1 MGPGCPGCVCLHVY
15 CLFTQSARTATR
27 SYLHSGDSC
36 AAREAV
42 IDTRVPKEPVC
53 CHDASKTQVFDKL
66 VLRQG
71 VSQASA
77 ALPNR
82 PGQPSSRRHANPAKQ
97 GSVSENALSAA
108 PAGLERAEQNRS
120 MPESGGILSQRDEQ
134 TLLQHQCRLVG
145 TCYGGRSLV
154 PALLRWGQLALRIRA
169 PQTVLFQDEHGRSSS
184 KPALTRSS

>member
-42 IDTRVPKEPVC
+42 IDTRVPREPVC
-53 CHDASKTQVFDKL
+53 CHDASKTQVVDKL

-71 VSQASA
+71 VGQASA

-97 GSVSENALSAA
+97 GFRIRECSQCGPCWAQK
-108 PAGLERAEQNRS
+108 GRTKQKTCQNRG
-120 MPESGGILSQRDEQ
+120 EFCRGGTSRRCCSINA
-134 TLLQHQCRLVG
+134 G
-145 TCYGGRSLV
+145 WW
-154 PALLRWGQLALRIRA
+154 ALATAGEAWCL
-169 PQTVLFQDEHGRSSS
+169 HG
-184 KPALTRSS
+184 